1 MKFNDAIWG
10 ALLLAFG
17 GVLFVHVQG
26 FPKIPGQQVGPSA
39 LPGALAIGLCVCG
52 AILLLR
58 GLRAHFAGGR
68 AMGNAAGTTAR
79 WVELPDWFGSASHV
93 RGFAVLVAV
102 NLLYVFGVQRL
113 GFVLTG
119 VVYLF
124 ALMWVLRVRPA
135 RALLYAVAMTIVI
148 HYVFYKLLK
157 VPLPWGVLQG
167 VAW

>member
-10 ALLLAFG
+10 LLLLVFG

-39 LPGALAIGLCVCG
+39 LPGALAVGLAVCG

-58 GLRAHFAGGR
+58 GLRAHFNGR
-68 AMGNAAGTTAR
+68 PASGATAR
-79 WVELPDWFGSASHV
+79 WVELPDWFGSAPQV

-102 NLLYVFGVQRL
+102 NLLYLFGAQRL

-119 VVYLF
+119 VIYLT
-124 ALMWVLRVRPA
+124 ALMWVLRVPPL
-135 RALLYAVAMTIVI
+135 RALLYGVVMTLAI
-148 HYVFYKLLK
+148 HFAFYKLLK

>member
-1 MKFNDAIWG
+1 M
-10 ALLLAFG
+10 
-17 GVLFVHVQG
+17 
-26 FPKIPGQQVGPSA
+26 
-39 LPGALAIGLCVCG
+39 CG

-58 GLRAHFAGGR
+58 GLRARVGGP
-68 AMGNAAGTTAR
+68 ASGATAR
-79 WVELPDWFGSASHV
+79 WVELPAWFGSASHV
-93 RGFAVLVAV
+93 GGFAVLVAV

-124 ALMWVLRVRPA
+124 ALMWVLRVPVG
-135 RALLYAVAMTIVI
+135 RALLYAVAMTLLI
-148 HYVFYKLLK
+148 HYGFYKLLK